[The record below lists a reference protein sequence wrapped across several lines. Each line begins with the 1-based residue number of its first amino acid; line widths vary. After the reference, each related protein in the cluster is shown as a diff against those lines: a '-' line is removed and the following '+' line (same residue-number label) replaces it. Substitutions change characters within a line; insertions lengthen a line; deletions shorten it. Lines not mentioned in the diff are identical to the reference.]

1 MSTGW
6 IILIVM
12 SFVALTDAALA
23 LYFRRLADNLESG
36 AALDIGENDPAG
48 LRRAAAVMLV
58 FSPLLFLGAVLV
70 AFGKIDIGIDPI
82 QLGSAR

>member
-23 LYFRRLADNLESG
+23 LYLRHHADNLESG
-36 AALDIGENDPAG
+36 EALDTGENDPAG
-48 LRRAAAVMLV
+48 LRRAAAVILV
-58 FSPLLFLGAVLV
+58 FSPLLFIGAVLV

-82 QLGSAR
+82 TKF

>member
-23 LYFRRLADNLESG
+23 LYLRRLADNLESG
-36 AALDIGENDPAG
+36 EALDNGENDPAG
-48 LRRAAAVMLV
+48 LRRAATVILV
-58 FSPLLFLGAVLV
+58 FSPLLFVGAVLV

-82 QLGSAR
+82 RLGGAR